1 MRFKHIDASNSAFDK
16 FFDGAVQTDRQ
27 PQPFGRRLP
36 MSFQTSYAHKIKV
49 KNALVDWQSQEDWS
63 HDMTFAFNRP
73 VAVERAKKIFGQYCM
88 EMDRLKFRRHD
99 VTRLRSEERFK
110 AIAFIEH
117 PETNIHIHA
126 AAKLTG
132 WWPQELTQRDIDIFA
147 MLWRDCTQGSGD
159 LLCRE
164 LVNRRGWLQYST
176 KDFVRNGG
184 VYILSSDFHPS

>member
-1 MRFKHIDASNSAFDK
+1 MSLQSNFT
-16 FFDGAVQTDRQ
+16 QNIR
-27 PQPFGRRLP
+27 
-36 MSFQTSYAHKIKV
+36 V
-49 KNALVDWQSQEDWS
+49 KKALVDWQSQEDLS

-73 VAVERAKKIFGQYCM
+73 VSVARATKIFGQFCM
-88 EMDRLKFRRHD
+88 EIDRLKFRRHD
-99 VTRLRSEERFK
+99 VTRLPRETRFK

-132 WWPQELTQRDIDIFA
+132 WWPQELTQGDFDIFA
-147 MLWRDCTQGSGD
+147 ILWRECTLGSGD

-164 LVNRRGWLQYST
+164 LVNRRGWLEYST
-176 KDFVRNGG
+176 KDFVKNGG